1 MTDTKV
7 KDLTVTIDE
16 STEALTWAFRGQEPI
31 VLRLSNLAES
41 VRDYAVYHGL
51 KQRCGDKAALAKGST
66 LAEKAAAVR
75 ELVDHYNNGGAW
87 ELPRNAAGPR
97 GVNHAMLVEA
107 MQRALGVGFAKA
119 DSLIT
124 GMAVKRGISIEDA
137 RKVWSEA
144 GDVKAAIAA
153 IRAEMAAK
161 SAETAGVSADSLMAE
176 MDADD

>member
-1 MTDTKV
+1 MTENTRG
-7 KDLTVTIDE
+7 KDLTVTIDQ
-16 STEALTWAFRGQEPI
+16 SAKAIAWAFRGQESI
-31 VLRLSNLAES
+31 ILRLSNLAES
-41 VRDYAVYHGL
+41 VLEYAVYHGL
-51 KQRCGDKAALAKGST
+51 KQRCGDKAALAKGAT
-66 LAEKAAAVR
+66 PDEKAAAVR
-75 ELVDHYNNGGAW
+75 ELVEHYNNGGAW
-87 ELPRNAAGPR
+87 ELPRNAPR

-124 GMAVKRGISIEDA
+124 GMSVKRGISIEDA